1 MIVEEVV
8 VGSFV
13 PHTEAQIE
21 RMVAEVGLDSL
32 GELYASI
39 PAPLRLGRSLDLPEA
54 LAEVEVLEE
63 ADRRARRNQSA
74 RRDLVVFA
82 GGGAYDHDVPAAV
95 RALALQSAF
104 VTAYTPYQP
113 EVSQGV
119 LQALFEFQTEVARL
133 FGMDLANASLYDGAA
148 AVVEAVN
155 LAVGATKRSRVVVS
169 QGIHHRYRG
178 ALATLGRGRGL
189 ELVGAGLR
197 DDLSTDLGAVDGEAA
212 ALVIGYPNAL
222 GRVEDLREAR
232 RVADAAGA
240 LLVVV
245 ADPIACALLEPPGSF
260 GADVVVGEGQSLG
273 IPLSFGGPYL
283 GLFAT
288 RNELI
293 RLVPGRLVGETVDV
307 EGRRGFVTTLRT
319 REQDIRRERA
329 TSNVCT
335 NQTLLAIWAGIYLA
349 WRGKQGMVALARS
362 CYDATH
368 YLASRLEAAGLSVR
382 GRPFVREF
390 VVDLG
395 VAARQVRER
404 LLEEGWLAG
413 VLVPEEPT
421 WLVLT
426 ATEARTRD
434 EIDAFVDRIAKEVR

>member
-1 MIVEEVV
+1 MIIEEVV

-21 RMVAEVGLDSL
+21 RMLAEVGLASL
-32 GELYASI
+32 EELYASI
-39 PAPLRLGRSLDLPEA
+39 PASLRLGRPLELPPA

-63 ADRRARRNQSA
+63 AERRSRRNAGA

-82 GGGAYDHDVPAAV
+82 GGGAYDHDVPSAV

-119 LQALFEFQTEVARL
+119 LQALFEFQTSIARL

-155 LAVGATKRSRVVVS
+155 LAVGATKRNRIVVS
-169 QGIHHRYRG
+169 QGIHPRYRG

-189 ELVGAGLR
+189 ELVSVGLR
-197 DDLSTDLGAVDGEAA
+197 DDLATDLAAVDAEAS

-232 RVADAAGA
+232 RVADAMEA

-245 ADPIACALLEPPGSF
+245 ADPVACALLEPPGSF
-260 GADVVVGEGQSLG
+260 GADVVVAEGQSLG

-288 RNELI
+288 RSELV
-293 RLVPGRLVGETVDV
+293 RLVPGRLVGQTVDV

-335 NQTLLAIWAGIYLA
+335 NQTLLAIWAGVYLA
-349 WRGKQGMVALARS
+349 WRGKQGMVELARS
-362 CYDATH
+362 CYNAAH
-368 YLASRLEAAGLSVR
+368 YLADRLEAAGLSVL

-390 VVDLG
+390 VVDLE
-395 VAARQVRER
+395 VEARPVRER
-404 LLEEGWLAG
+404 LLEDGWLAG

-426 ATEARTRD
+426 ATEARTRE

>member
-1 MIVEEVV
+1 M
-8 VGSFV
+8 GSYV
-13 PHTEAQIE
+13 PHTSDEIAA
-21 RMVAEVGLDSL
+21 MLADVGLVSL
-32 GELYASI
+32 DELYEAI
-39 PAPLRLGRSLDLPEA
+39 PAELRLARPLALPPA
-54 LAEVEVLEE
+54 LAEAEVVEE
-63 ADRRARRNQSA
+63 AQARGARNVA
-74 RRDLVVFA
+74 LRRDVVSFA
-82 GGGAYDHDVPAAV
+82 GGGAYDHDVPSAV

-119 LQALFEFQTEVARL
+119 LQALFEFQTLVARL

-148 AVVEAVN
+148 ATVEAVN
-155 LAVGATKRSRVVVS
+155 LAVGATHRDRVLISAGV
-169 QGIHHRYRG
+169 HPRYRS
-178 ALATLGRGRGL
+178 AVATLGRGRSL
-189 ELVGAGLR
+189 DVVEVPLAA
-197 DDLSTDLGAVDGEAA
+197 DLATDLDAAYGEAA
-212 ALVIGYPNAL
+212 ALVVGYPNAL
-222 GRVEDLREAR
+222 GRLEDLVEAR
-232 RVADAAGA
+232 RAADRVGA

-245 ADPIACALLEPPGSF
+245 ADPIACALVEPPGSL

-288 RNELI
+288 RSQLV
-293 RLVPGRLVGETVDV
+293 RLVPGRLVGQTVDL

-335 NQTLLAIWAGIYLA
+335 NQTLLAIWAAIYLS
-349 WRGKQGMVALARS
+349 WRGKQGMVDLARAVYS
-362 CYDATH
+362 ASH
-368 YLASRLEAAGLSVR
+368 YLADRLEAAGLQVL

-395 VAARQVRER
+395 VEAEAVRAR
-404 LLEEGWLAG
+404 LLEDGFLAG
-413 VLVPEEPT
+413 VPVEGRPT
-421 WLVLT
+421 WLLLT

-434 EIDAFVDRIAKEVR
+434 EIDAFVERITKEVR